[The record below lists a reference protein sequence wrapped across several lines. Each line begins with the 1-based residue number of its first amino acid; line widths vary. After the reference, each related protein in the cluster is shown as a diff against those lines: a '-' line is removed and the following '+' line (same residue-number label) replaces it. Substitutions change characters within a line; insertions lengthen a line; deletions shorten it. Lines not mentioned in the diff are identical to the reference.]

1 MNTSTRLL
9 PAEAEGGAGRT
20 LAPSKA
26 AHTAFDDAQG
36 IAFGAVMA
44 AFGVAIL
51 THLGLI
57 TGQTA
62 GLSVLLSYATG
73 LPFGAV
79 FFAVNLP
86 FYWLGWRRM
95 GAAFTVKTFASVAL
109 LSGLSLLMPGWLSFA
124 HLDPLFGAILFGF
137 CSGAG
142 LLALFRHGAS
152 LGGVGIVALMIQD
165 RTGFRA
171 GWTQLGFDLVLFAV
185 ALLRLDLQT
194 VVLSALGAVIL
205 NLVIAINH
213 RRDRYI
219 AY

>member
-1 MNTSTRLL
+1 MSTSTR
-9 PAEAEGGAGRT
+9 PFRADASGGAARAV
-20 LAPSKA
+20 AP
-26 AHTAFDDAQG
+26 HNLLDDAQG
-36 IAFGAVMA
+36 LVFGTVMA
-44 AFGVAIL
+44 AVGVTIL

-62 GLSVLLSYATG
+62 GLAVLLSYMMG

-79 FFAVNLP
+79 FFALNLP
-86 FYWLGWRRM
+86 FFWLGWQRM
-95 GAAFTVKTFASVAL
+95 GPAFTAKTFLAVAL
-109 LSGLSLLMPGWLSFA
+109 VSGLSVVVPGWMGFA
-124 HLDPLFGAILFGF
+124 QLNPVFGAVLTGL

-152 LGGVGIVALMIQD
+152 LGGVGIVAVMIQD

-171 GWTQLGFDLVLFAV
+171 GWTQLGFDALLFAAAFLVLDPA
-185 ALLRLDLQT
+185 T
-194 VVLSALGAVIL
+194 VILSALGAGVL

-213 RRDRYI
+213 RRDRYV